1 MWGLG
6 CSSGLEEGGMRCQ
19 GLHVV
24 VSNWPFGFLYIYIY
38 ISNLAASKQVKVD
51 WEQEDHQIKL
61 KTVHGTLRQFQADQ
75 LPLWSSWAM
84 SSFGSAFFESSPTVS
99 DSLSVVTSDRTVF
112 TSSCMNVPMLGNR
125 FSIRGPCVEDAQKN
139 KQVCPFHHFFWAALC
154 FVQVV
159 LAQRIF
165 EIFWN
170 WVTSTQVRNYHPARS
185 CWHLA
190 FRTSLGQCAHL
201 IQHLCC
207 IGHAMLCW
215 SMIQCLTGTLNLQ
228 RSTSTMLGLFEDLAV
243 SLQGLD
249 LG

>member
-24 VSNWPFGFLYIYIY
+24 VSNWSFGFLYI

-139 KQVCPFHHFFWAALC
+139 KQVCPFHLWTSCADSLFLGRFVLCPGGASSKDIWNILKLSDEHSGEELSSSQELLALGFSNIFGSMC
-154 FVQVV
+154 SSYPAPLLYRTCNAV
-159 LAQRIF
+159 L
-165 EIFWN
+165 
-170 WVTSTQVRNYHPARS
+170 VHD
-185 CWHLA
+185 
-190 FRTSLGQCAHL
+190 SLSDWYLEFAK
-201 IQHLCC
+201 
-207 IGHAMLCW
+207 
-215 SMIQCLTGTLNLQ
+215 
-228 RSTSTMLGLFEDLAV
+228 EY
-243 SLQGLD
+243 
-249 LG
+249 